1 MTNEVLQKT
10 ASDEQNVSSSN
21 GLEPLPKLRFLEFK
35 NTYKKT
41 KLNEAVERI
50 QRRDPTSEAPVM
62 MLSAASGFIMQSEK
76 YSRENA
82 GQSLKKYI
90 LLRKG
95 ELAYNHG
102 ASKYKPFGCCFELK
116 EDEARI
122 PYVYHCFAVKENN
135 DKSYIARLLN
145 NQKIDQQLKRL
156 ISSSVRMDGLLNISY
171 EEYTG
176 IDLYLPSLL
185 EQQKIADF
193 LFLVDRRIAK
203 QRQLVES
210 LKKYKRG
217 LFLKLYND
225 SEKKGYK
232 ICDLGKY
239 CATGALSKDD
249 IDASGKYPCILYGEL
264 FTKYGEVIKQVASR
278 TNIIPTYLSGTNEI
292 LFPSST
298 TADAQSLIFPSSLK
312 IKNIFLGGDLFTIK
326 LKNEFD
332 SDFIS
337 YLVNFKYKNT
347 LARYAQGI
355 TIIHL
360 HYTDIKEQ
368 VIDIPN
374 VNTQFNI
381 SSVMRKIET
390 IIEMNS
396 NELNSLLLMKKGF
409 LQKMFI

>member
-1 MTNEVLQKT
+1 MGIIF
-10 ASDEQNVSSSN
+10 SSFN
-21 GLEPLPKLRFLEFK
+21 GLEPRLRFPSFDNKWTLTTIGNVCAFTNGKAHEQNVVEYGEYIIVNSKFISSDGVVKKYSNKQICPLFK
-35 NTYKKT
+35 NDIVMVMSDVPNGKAMSKCFCIDKDNKYTLNQRSGALRT
-41 KLNEAVERI
+41 KQIPLYY
-50 QRRDPTSEAPVM
+50 M
-62 MLSAASGFIMQSEK
+62 MQINRNDYFMKFDDGVKQT
-76 YSRENA
+76 N
-82 GQSLKKYI
+82 
-90 LLRKG
+90 LRKDDV
-95 ELAYNHG
+95 LACPVY
-102 ASKYKPFGCCFELK
+102 STTIK
-116 EDEARI
+116 E
-122 PYVYHCFAVKENN
+122 
-135 DKSYIARLLN
+135 
-145 NQKIDQQLKRL
+145 Q
-156 ISSSVRMDGLLNISY
+156 
-171 EEYTG
+171 T
-176 IDLYLPSLL
+176 
-185 EQQKIADF
+185 KIADF
-193 LFLVDRRIAK
+193 LSLIDQRIEK
-203 QRQLVES
+203 QRRLVES

>member
-1 MTNEVLQKT
+1 MC
-10 ASDEQNVSSSN
+10 
-21 GLEPLPKLRFLEFK
+21 
-35 NTYKKT
+35 
-41 KLNEAVERI
+41 ERI
-50 QRRDPTSEAPVM
+50 ATPQRYTSQPTKICEAGSIILSVRAPVGTVGKTFQKIC
-62 MLSAASGFIMQSEK
+62 LGRGVCGIT
-76 YSRENA
+76 
-82 GQSLKKYI
+82 
-90 LLRKG
+90 
-95 ELAYNHG
+95 
-102 ASKYKPFGCCFELK
+102 SKNIEFMYQ
-116 EDEARI
+116 
-122 PYVYHCFAVKENN
+122 Y
-135 DKSYIARLLN
+135 LLN
-145 NQKIDQQLKRL
+145 NENSWRHIEQGGTFTAINSDDIKSFPI
-156 ISSSVRMDGLLNISY
+156 I
-171 EEYTG
+171 
-176 IDLYLPSLL
+176 LPSLP
-185 EQQKIADF
+185 EQKKIADF
-193 LFLVDRRIAK
+193 LSLIDQRIEK
-203 QRQLVES
+203 QRRLVES